1 MVNYNGVRGGIKMSI
16 SASEIKLYRSAV
28 VNNITTN
35 GGRMST
41 TEVVTNVLNNLFP
54 NVTQAERTA
63 GVTRYRK
70 AYCKLHDSGDE
81 TLYNHRSWMKT
92 QSPAGDYVQ
101 VKAGTNTDTQ
111 AQADDY
117 TNWLGCG
124 RLNTAESAD
133 STSIEVL
140 FETNSGVG
148 TPDATN
154 TQLCWISDGTNEEF
168 INVTAVSWASNTAT
182 LTLQSG
188 LQYSYDT
195 YGNAG
200 TVVAGV
206 VDFGDTTSSVDNI
219 VVTSSSGT
227 FDNTYLTVAN
237 IGTVEDSWT
246 ITFTNATQFTCAG
259 ANTGS
264 VGSGQVTDDPFSPS
278 NASGGTY
285 FAIDA
290 SAWGGSWSSSETVT
304 FDTHHAAH
312 AIWVKETVPASTAS
326 YSNNNP
332 TLRQSGESA

>member
-1 MVNYNGVRGGIKMSI
+1 MSI
-16 SASEIKLYRSAV
+16 SASEIKLYRSSV
-28 VNNITTN
+28 VNNVTTN

-41 TEVVTNVLNNLFP
+41 TEVVSNVLNNLFP

-70 AYCKLHDSGDE
+70 AFCKLHDSGDE
-81 TLYNHRSWMKT
+81 TLYNHRAWMKT
-92 QSPAGDYVQ
+92 QTPAGDHVQ
-101 VKAGTNTDTQ
+101 IKAGTNTDTQ
-111 AQADDY
+111 AEADDY

-133 STSIEVL
+133 STSIDVL
-140 FETNSGVG
+140 FETNSGAG
-148 TPDATN
+148 NPDATN
-154 TQLCWISDGTNEEF
+154 TQRFWISDGTNEEF
-168 INVTAVSWASNTAT
+168 IVATAVSWNSNVAT

-188 LQYSYDT
+188 LSYSYDT

-206 VDFGDTTSSVDNI
+206 LDFGDTTASVDNI
-219 VVTSSSGT
+219 VVTSGSGI
-227 FDNTYLTVAN
+227 FEATYLTVAN
-237 IGTVEDSWT
+237 IGCVEDSWT
-246 ITFTNATQFTCAG
+246 LTFSNATQFSAAG
-259 ANTGS
+259 ATTGS
-264 VGSGQVTDDPFSPS
+264 VGSGNITDDPFAPS

-285 FAIDA
+285 FSITA
-290 SAWGGSWSSSETVT
+290 SAWGGSYSGGDTVT

-312 AIWVKETVPASTAS
+312 SVWLKETVPAGTAS